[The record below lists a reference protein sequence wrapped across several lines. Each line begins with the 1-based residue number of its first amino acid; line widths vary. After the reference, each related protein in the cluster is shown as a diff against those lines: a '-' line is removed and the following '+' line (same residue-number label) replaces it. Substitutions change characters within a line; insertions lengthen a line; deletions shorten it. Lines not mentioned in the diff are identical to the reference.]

1 MLNLT
6 RLVSGSLARRPLR
19 DPTRLKPATMLASW
33 PRRLSGSFWSPDD
46 RLNSNNSV
54 RRRSSRATSPPT
66 SSRRFGCGGSGNKG
80 VLTVKRGSG
89 RNRLEEEIEI
99 TEEQFQVLWP
109 ATKGRRIKKRRHLVP
124 LDGLTA
130 EVDVYSGALA
140 DLITAEVEFDSIQES
155 EAFDPPAC
163 FGDELTDDPRWS
175 NQTLALHGR
184 PSETA

>member
-1 MLNLT
+1 
-6 RLVSGSLARRPLR
+6 
-19 DPTRLKPATMLASW
+19 
-33 PRRLSGSFWSPDD
+33 
-46 RLNSNNSV
+46 
-54 RRRSSRATSPPT
+54 
-66 SSRRFGCGGSGNKG
+66 
-80 VLTVKRGSG
+80 
-89 RNRLEEEIEI
+89 LEEEIEI